1 MLVSLA
7 VNTSAQRYARAAL
20 LACLIG
26 LPACSVLSG
35 SSKPGDRLE
44 TPAEPAPPAAVLEP
58 TEAPPKD
65 AAPAQT
71 GSAVSAS
78 ASASATAPPA
88 PAFTPVARV
97 QRIAPFRHVSEFMS
111 AAEWQSLKAD
121 TVGLKICAPT
131 PADGKTV
138 ELADPSP
145 LSMLNEAAI
154 AWGKASS
161 WEVVNAEGATFPIC
175 TFVVARFGR

>member
-7 VNTSAQRYARAAL
+7 VETSAQRYARAAL

-26 LPACSVLSG
+26 LPACSIMP
-35 SSKPGDRLE
+35 SSTQTNDRVE
-44 TPAEPAPPAAVLEP
+44 APADPAPPAAALEP
-58 TEAPPKD
+58 TEAPSKN

-71 GSAVSAS
+71 GSAAS
-78 ASASATAPPA
+78 ASALPAPAPA
-88 PAFTPVARV
+88 PAFKPVARV
-97 QRIAPFRHVSEFMS
+97 QRIAPFRHVSEFMT
-111 AAEWQSLKAD
+111 AADWQNLKAD
-121 TVGLKICAPT
+121 TVGLKICALAEAAET
-131 PADGKTV
+131 TV
-138 ELADPSP
+138 EVADPSP

-175 TFVVARFGR
+175 TFVIARFGR

>member
-7 VNTSAQRYARAAL
+7 VETSAQRYARAAL

-26 LPACSVLSG
+26 LPACSIMP
-35 SSKPGDRLE
+35 SSTQTNDRVE
-44 TPAEPAPPAAVLEP
+44 APTDPAPPAAALEP
-58 TEAPPKD
+58 TEAPSKN

-71 GSAVSAS
+71 GSAAS
-78 ASASATAPPA
+78 ASALPAPAPA
-88 PAFTPVARV
+88 PAFKPVARV
-97 QRIAPFRHVSEFMS
+97 QRIAPFRHVSEFMT
-111 AAEWQSLKAD
+111 AADWQNLKAD
-121 TVGLKICAPT
+121 TVGLKICAPAEAAET
-131 PADGKTV
+131 TV
-138 ELADPSP
+138 EVADPSP

-175 TFVVARFGR
+175 TFVIARFGR

>member
-7 VNTSAQRYARAAL
+7 VETSAQRYARAAL

-26 LPACSVLSG
+26 LPACSIMP
-35 SSKPGDRLE
+35 SSTQTNDRVE
-44 TPAEPAPPAAVLEP
+44 APADPALPAAALEP
-58 TEAPPKD
+58 TEAPSKN

-71 GSAVSAS
+71 GSAAS
-78 ASASATAPPA
+78 ASALPAPAPA
-88 PAFTPVARV
+88 PAFKPVARV
-97 QRIAPFRHVSEFMS
+97 QRIAPFRHVSEFMT
-111 AAEWQSLKAD
+111 AADWQNLKAD
-121 TVGLKICAPT
+121 TVGLKICALAEAAET
-131 PADGKTV
+131 TV
-138 ELADPSP
+138 EVADPSP

-175 TFVVARFGR
+175 TFVIARFGR

>member
-7 VNTSAQRYARAAL
+7 VETTAQRYARAAL

-26 LPACSVLSG
+26 LPACSIMP
-35 SSKPGDRLE
+35 SSTQTNDRVE
-44 TPAEPAPPAAVLEP
+44 APADPAPPAAALEP
-58 TEAPPKD
+58 TEAPSKN

-71 GSAVSAS
+71 GSAAS
-78 ASASATAPPA
+78 ASALPAPAPA
-88 PAFTPVARV
+88 PAFKPVARV
-97 QRIAPFRHVSEFMS
+97 QRIAPFRHVSEFMT
-111 AAEWQSLKAD
+111 AADWQNLKAD
-121 TVGLKICAPT
+121 TVGLKICALAEAAET
-131 PADGKTV
+131 TV
-138 ELADPSP
+138 EVADPSP

-175 TFVVARFGR
+175 TFVIARFGR